1 MHTLEINKNDNLP
14 YWIVPVKIMIHSK
27 AVRTWCKLPYPG
39 HKHGCPMYGKKDG
52 CPPNVPYVTE
62 VLDLD
67 KPVWF
72 VYSEF
77 DLSAHVGNM
86 RAKHPL
92 WSERQLRCCLYW
104 QRKSRNQLLHRVC
117 EAKGFYVNANFYTLI
132 PEALGI
138 NVYRTC
144 GINGVKLE
152 PIRTLKTCR
161 HVAFLGSKVE

>member
-1 MHTLEINKNDNLP
+1 
-14 YWIVPVKIMIHSK
+14 
-27 AVRTWCKLPYPG
+27 
-39 HKHGCPMYGKKDG
+39 MYGKKDG

-77 DLSAHVGNM
+77 DLSEHVGNM
-86 RAKHPL
+86 QGKHPS
-92 WSERQLRCCLYW
+92 WSEKQLRCCFYW

-117 EAKGFYVNANFYTLI
+117 EAEWFYVDANFHTFV

-144 GINGVKLE
+144 NAAGVKLE
-152 PIRTLKTCR
+152 SIKRLKICR
-161 HVAFLGSKVE
+161 HVAFLGSEVE